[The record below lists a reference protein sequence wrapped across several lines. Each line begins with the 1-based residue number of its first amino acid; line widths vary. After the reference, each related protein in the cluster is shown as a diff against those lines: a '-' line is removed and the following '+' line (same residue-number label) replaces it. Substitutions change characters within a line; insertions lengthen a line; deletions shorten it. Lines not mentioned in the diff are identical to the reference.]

1 MQLENEEIE
10 NEEGNI
16 IQQTNFKKVEELES
30 YGVNKT
36 DIQKLKAGGY
46 NTVESIAH
54 STLRK
59 LIEVKGISEQKALKL
74 KEIIKT
80 NEIVHS
86 GFQTAT
92 TRLQSLNEL
101 VYISTGNFYN
111 SNRLLIMQQ
120 IISI

>member
-1 MQLENEEIE
+1 MQLENEEVE

-16 IQQTNFKKVEELES
+16 IQTVNFKKVEELENF
-30 YGVNKT
+30 GVNKT

-80 NEIVHS
+80 NDIVPL

-92 TRLQSLNEL
+92 TRLESLKEMI
-101 VYISTGNFYN
+101 YISTGKDSRIYFF
-111 SNRLLIMQQ
+111 
-120 IISI
+120 